1 MLQFILRRLG
11 LVIPTF
17 IGITLLTF
25 AFVHM
30 IPGDPVMIMAGE
42 RGISPE
48 RHAQLL
54 AEMGLDKPLW
64 QQYAHYI
71 WGVLHGDLGIS
82 LKSRIPVWQEFVP
95 RFKATLELGV
105 CAMIFAVAVGIP
117 VGVLAAVKRGSI
129 FDHTAVGLALTGYS
143 MPIFWWGMMLIML
156 VSVQLNLTPVSGRIS
171 DTVFLDDTLPLTG
184 FMLIDTAI
192 WGEQGDFIDALM
204 HMILPAIVL
213 GTIPLAVIVRMTRS
227 SMLEVLGEDYI
238 RTARAKGLT
247 RMRVIVVHALRNA
260 MLPVVTVIGL
270 QVGTL
275 LAGAILTETI
285 FSWPGLGRWLIDALQ
300 RRDYPVVQGGVLL
313 APPFWQDGG
322 SLAHLLGT
330 DDVGRDILSRL
341 MYGARLSLLVGCL
354 VVVLSLILGVVLGL
368 VAGYFGG
375 VVDSIIMRVVDIM
388 LALPSLLLALVLV
401 AIFGPSIV
409 NASLAL
415 TFVALPH
422 YVRLTRAAVL
432 VEVNRDYVTASRV
445 AGAGAMRQMFVNILP
460 NCLAPL
466 IVQASLG
473 FSNAILDMAAL
484 GFLGMGAQPPT
495 PEWGTMLSD
504 VLQFAQSAWWVV
516 TFPGVAILLTVLAFN
531 LMGDGLRDAL
541 DPKLKQ

>member
-30 IPGDPVMIMAGE
+30 IPGDPVLIMAGE

-48 RHAQLL
+48 RHAELL
-54 AEMGLDKPLW
+54 AQMGLDKPLW
-64 QQYAHYI
+64 QQYVSYVY
-71 WGVLHGDLGIS
+71 GVLHGDLGIS
-82 LKSRIPVWQEFVP
+82 LKSRIPVWDEFIP
-95 RFKATLELGV
+95 RFKATLELGF

-117 VGVLAAVKRGSI
+117 AGVLAAVKRGSL
-129 FDHTAVGLALTGYS
+129 FDHTAVGISLTGYS

-156 VSVQLNLTPVSGRIS
+156 VSVQLDLTPVSGRIG
-171 DTVFLDDTLPLTG
+171 DTVFLDDTQPLTG
-184 FMLIDTAI
+184 FMLIDTLF
-192 WGEQGDFIDALM
+192 WGEEGDFHDAVM

-300 RRDYPVVQGGVLL
+300 RRDYPVVQGGVLMVATL
-313 APPFWQDGG
+313 I
-322 SLAHLLGT
+322 
-330 DDVGRDILSRL
+330 ILVN
-341 MYGARLSLLVGCL
+341 LLVD
-354 VVVLSLILGVVLGL
+354 VLYGVVNPR
-368 VAGYFGG
+368 
-375 VVDSIIMRVVDIM
+375 IR
-388 LALPSLLLALVLV
+388 
-401 AIFGPSIV
+401 
-409 NASLAL
+409 
-415 TFVALPH
+415 H
-422 YVRLTRAAVL
+422 
-432 VEVNRDYVTASRV
+432 
-445 AGAGAMRQMFVNILP
+445 
-460 NCLAPL
+460 
-466 IVQASLG
+466 
-473 FSNAILDMAAL
+473 
-484 GFLGMGAQPPT
+484 
-495 PEWGTMLSD
+495 
-504 VLQFAQSAWWVV
+504 
-516 TFPGVAILLTVLAFN
+516 
-531 LMGDGLRDAL
+531 
-541 DPKLKQ
+541 KK